1 MRVASE
7 CRCLVMA
14 SRLHTGGSG
23 QGAGIH
29 DMMLRGRCNRLS
41 VLVLQNGSED
51 VLPISYIEVRED
63 RASLKV
69 KGTNLHK
76 ALGLCIIIFVSLTSF
91 YLMFFWGEENS
102 AVCLLTPKWLMKKC
116 NLSRKICVPLKM
128 QAS

>member
-7 CRCLVMA
+7 GRCLVMA

-51 VLPISYIEVRED
+51 VLPISYIEVREG

-91 YLMFFWGEENS
+91 HLMFC
-102 AVCLLTPKWLMKKC
+102 VLKPKWLMKNC
-116 NLSRKICVPLKM
+116 NLTRKICVPLKM
-128 QAS
+128 QASWLA